1 VAIVAW
7 HLNFGVYVQPINC
20 PTVPKNKERLKIYP
34 TPLHSDADIEH
45 LVEAVHS
52 LWARRALARAVV

>member
-20 PTVPKNKERLKIYP
+20 RTVPKNKERLRITP
-34 TPLHSDADIEH
+34 TPLHSDADTEY
-45 LVEAVHS
+45 LVEAVHWLS
-52 LWARRALARAVV
+52 ACRPLARAIV